1 VLSGAAMAVA
11 STQKELQD
19 FLKNAG
25 EVSHFCNSTSY
36 TLYSRLLNNS
46 GLNTIQVC
54 LALYSFNCLHF
65 VSNCYETQCCRLL

>member
-25 EVSHFCNSTSY
+25 EVSHSFNPTTY
-36 TLYSRLLNNS
+36 TLLSVS
-46 GLNTIQVC
+46 
-54 LALYSFNCLHF
+54 SFNCAHC
-65 VSNCYETQCCRLL
+65 VCICYVAQLCRLYCCRLYSSMCMIDRMC

>member
-36 TLYSRLLNNS
+36 TLYKYAWRCTALTAYTLSRTAMKLS
-46 GLNTIQVC
+46 AVG
-54 LALYSFNCLHF
+54 
-65 VSNCYETQCCRLL
+65 CCEVYDGA